1 MIGRKTMN
9 KIKYAVLAAAFSVPQ
24 LVSAGALEQ
33 LRGSGD
39 VKAGINANSFF
50 AVTAIDQLPPAAAAP
65 EPRMGIITNRL
76 AYSAAETSRARVYGF
91 KALFRALGYPSPDY
105 FGSSEDEV
113 QDVGTYTDK
122 EDSFYKEV
130 NDYLRYYPE
139 PYEYHGTTPEMARDM
154 VKNID
159 RVFARVPALPADF
172 ILFRGI
178 GLKYHGNKPY
188 ELGEEFTDKGY
199 VSTSASY
206 KVARYFAVE
215 MDDNPAPEARKAI
228 LTIYFSRPGQKG
240 ILVDQREDEVILRH
254 GTKYRVMGI
263 KDNVKKYDLYL
274 VQVCADSCDAVLRKD
289 VAAFWAGF
297 KVQD

>member
-1 MIGRKTMN
+1 MN
-9 KIKYAVLAAAFSVPQ
+9 KIKSVVLAVAISVPIF
-24 LVSAGALEQ
+24 VSAGAPERFAAGKYAEADRPAFSQ
-33 LRGSGD
+33 LSGAAD
-39 VKAGINANSFF
+39 KALA
-50 AVTAIDQLPPAAAAP
+50 LP
-65 EPRMGIITNRL
+65 EPRAEIVTGWKATPGT
-76 AYSAAETSRARVYGF
+76 AAVPRAHVYGF
-91 KALFRALGYPSPDY
+91 KALYRALGYPSPDY
-105 FGSSEDEV
+105 FGSSEAQV
-113 QDVGTYTDK
+113 QDLETYTSK
-122 EDSFYKEV
+122 EDSFYREV
-130 NDYLRYYPE
+130 NDYLRYYPA

-154 VKNID
+154 VKNMD
-159 RVFARVPALPADF
+159 SVFARVPALPVDL

-178 GLKYHGNKPY
+178 GLKYHGNKSY

-215 MDDNPAPEARKAI
+215 MDAAPAPEARKAI